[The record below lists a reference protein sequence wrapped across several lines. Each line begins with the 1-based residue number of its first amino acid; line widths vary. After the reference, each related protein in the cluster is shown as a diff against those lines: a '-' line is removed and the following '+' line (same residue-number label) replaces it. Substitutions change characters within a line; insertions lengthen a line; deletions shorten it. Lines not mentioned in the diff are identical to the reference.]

1 MLPSQR
7 IITVLPL
14 VEVWDDR
21 GPVSAVRSRDLTSAD
36 IRDLLRSGPV
46 RFVVA
51 NVGAESKWVPLS
63 ECFAFWKG
71 EVQGHL
77 ADPEQRVELDRF
89 PDGYCYFA
97 SEWSAPDG
105 PPIVVLEGT
114 H

>member
-14 VEVWDDR
+14 VEVWDDH
-21 GPVSAVRSRDLTSAD
+21 GPVSATRSRDLTSWD
-36 IRDLLRSGPV
+36 IRDLLRCGQA

-51 NVGAESKWVPLS
+51 DVGAKPVWIDPD
-63 ECFAFWKG
+63 ECFSFWKG
-71 EVQGHL
+71 EVQSHL
-77 ADPEQRVELDRF
+77 ADPEQRVDLDKF

-97 SEWSAPDG
+97 SEWSAADG
-105 PPIVVLEGT
+105 PPIVLLERA